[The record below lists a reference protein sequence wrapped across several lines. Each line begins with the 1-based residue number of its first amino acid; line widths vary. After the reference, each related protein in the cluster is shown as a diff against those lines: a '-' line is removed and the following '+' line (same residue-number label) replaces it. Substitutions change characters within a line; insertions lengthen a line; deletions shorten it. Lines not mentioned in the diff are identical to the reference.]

1 MSSDSESGS
10 SSSGAGE
17 KKHTHKGSKKGKM
30 GKNKYGG
37 GGYGGG
43 ALNAFIA
50 FKERAEANAPLF
62 PDTDAASDLLKT
74 IGEDKKWTAEQMEA
88 DIAILT
94 KNRLQTIADL
104 RSLSDESWKSL
115 EFLPL
120 VKDLLREAIGKK
132 KGAAP
137 AEGAETSAGDA
148 VGEIANGVSNVS
160 LQSAP
165 PPGRIRV
172 RADDGKTYEV
182 DQFCP
187 HKGADLSR
195 ANIVNGL
202 LVCPKHQWRF
212 DLKSGGSCHKGA
224 SINAVCVANDW

>member
-1 MSSDSESGS
+1 MVASFT
-10 SSSGAGE
+10 AG
-17 KKHTHKGSKKGKM
+17 KP
-30 GKNKYGG
+30 
-37 GGYGGG
+37 
-43 ALNAFIA
+43 
-50 FKERAEANAPLF
+50 RP
-62 PDTDAASDLLKT
+62 
-74 IGEDKKWTAEQMEA
+74 
-88 DIAILT
+88 
-94 KNRLQTIADL
+94 L
-104 RSLSDESWKSL
+104 RSCTASRDHNTRRLLYDRRRVMYLVFVCATHSIILCDWNVHAQACVYDVCMRACVCVHVYVYAFVFQGIDES
-115 EFLPL
+115 PHH
-120 VKDLLREAIGKK
+120 LLTLFMP
-132 KGAAP
+132 AP